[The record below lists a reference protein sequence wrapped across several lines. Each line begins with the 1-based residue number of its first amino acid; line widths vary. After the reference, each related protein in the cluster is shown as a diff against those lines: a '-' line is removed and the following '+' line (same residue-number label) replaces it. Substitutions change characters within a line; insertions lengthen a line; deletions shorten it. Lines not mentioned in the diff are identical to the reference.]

1 MIVLSTGLSAATRH
15 LCEASVRAQ
24 ICTVP
29 IVHHIYIDASEQSP
43 PPSRIQNLLAALDAM
58 SDDQIVVLLDGDDW
72 LARPDALQIVAN
84 AHAAGAWI
92 THGSYMTADGEP
104 GICAP
109 YLSAN
114 YRREPWKAS
123 HLKTFRASLFHKIRP
138 ESFLGPDGKLIEH
151 CTDQVLMFPML
162 EMAGPSRVKFIK
174 ETLYV
179 YNFASSYEKANGNA
193 AERATSEWLR
203 AQKPYEVLP

>member
-1 MIVLSTGLSAATRH
+1 MIVVSTGVAPATKH
-15 LCEASVRAQ
+15 LCLASVRAQ
-24 ICTVP
+24 TLKVEQHVYVDAAETPICR
-29 IVHHIYIDASEQSP
+29 
-43 PPSRIQNLLAALDAM
+43 SRIENLLGVMDTI
-58 SDDQIVVLLDGDDW
+58 DGDEIVAILDGDDW
-72 LARPDALQIVAN
+72 LAIRNALAIVQDA
-84 AHAAGAWI
+84 HDAGAWV
-92 THGSYMTADGEP
+92 TYGQYMTADGEP

-109 YLSAN
+109 YLSDE

-162 EMAGPSRVKFIK
+162 EMAGSKRVHFIDQ
-174 ETLYV
+174 TLYV
-179 YNFASSYEKANGNA
+179 YNFSSSWERANGTS

-203 AQKPYEVLP
+203 AQKPYGRLP